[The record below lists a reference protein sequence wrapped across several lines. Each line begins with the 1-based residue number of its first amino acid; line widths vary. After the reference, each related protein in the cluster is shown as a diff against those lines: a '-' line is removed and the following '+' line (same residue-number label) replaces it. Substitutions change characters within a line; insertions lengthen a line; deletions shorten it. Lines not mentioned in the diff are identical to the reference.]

1 MSIKKFILAASLSF
15 LIASESN
22 AAVTITNTEPHV
34 GEQVIFSVQSSQI
47 PSGGSVEWSVAP
59 TTGKNPARIT
69 LRAGGREFAFTPLDT
84 QPVKVTANFINYNGD
99 IIDTSEST
107 ITPTEFVINSSVV
120 VEKPLTLWDS
130 AKHSNNVMKNTDL
143 LANTPIKIRAELAP
157 DFKGEHTFKFVSDA
171 ATALMSQD
179 NNEIFIRRGS
189 VGDSEIS
196 VTAFNSSGVKLGQG
210 STKIKINIPMSRFEE
225 STREREAWNLWNK
238 AQEEWELKNYANA
251 VKLANNAVNLAPRDS
266 EISEGARAFNTNFAR
281 FTKAEKLRDDA
292 KKFDSSK
299 KFDDALKNLRS
310 AAVIWPLDTDAEEI
324 SQAEQKVNEYR
335 LLVQQSNWLIDT
347 GRAYDSENMFEEA
360 IEYYNKGIAIV
371 SNDSVSER
379 IERIKNR
386 LTLIAN
392 ADKFA
397 GEGNTLER
405 EGKLTEALQRY
416 GASVLS
422 NPDATLKSHIEELQS
437 VIARRERQ
445 AQALYREGNDLM
457 RKNNNQ
463 EALKRFRESMNVW
476 PNDDARKRITQ
487 LRNVRLP
494 ADTVLRDAEDFGI
507 GTKIDA
513 QRLTNEA
520 DALYSQGKFD
530 EALTLYRRAQ
540 TISANPQLRDWLTR
554 FENSIRE
561 RNAVNA
567 ANKQINEANA
577 LYKAGKTKEAFD
589 LYRESLKVHP
599 NKEIESFLKSQGAGS
614 K

>member
-1 MSIKKFILAASLSF
+1 MRIKKFILAASLS
-15 LIASESN
+15 LLTINAAW
-22 AAVTITNTEPHV
+22 AAVTLTNTDPHV

-59 TTGKNPARIT
+59 TTGKNPARIS

-84 QPVKVTANFINYNGD
+84 QPVKVTANFINYNGE

-120 VEKPLTLWDS
+120 VDKPLTLWDS
-130 AKHSNNVMKNTDL
+130 SKHSNNVMKDSDL

-157 DFKGEHTFKFVSDA
+157 DFKGEHTFKFISDA

-179 NNEIFIRRGS
+179 ENEIFIRRGS
-189 VGDSEIS
+189 VGESEIT
-196 VTAFNSSGVKLGQG
+196 VTAFNSSGIKLGQG
-210 STKIKINIPMSRFEE
+210 SAKIRINIPMSRFEE
-225 STREREAWNLWNK
+225 STREREAWNLWQK
-238 AQEEWELKNYANA
+238 AQEEWESKNYANA
-251 VKLANNAVNLAPRDS
+251 VKLANNAVNLAPRDT
-266 EISEGARAFNTNFAR
+266 EISEGMRAFNTNFAR

-292 KKFDSSK
+292 KKLDSSK
-299 KFDDALKNLRS
+299 KFDDALKNLRA

-324 SQAEQKVNEYR
+324 SQAEQKVNDYR

-347 GRAYDSENMFEEA
+347 GRAYDSESMFEEA
-360 IEYYNKGIAIV
+360 LEYYAKGIAIV
-371 SNDSVSER
+371 SNDAVSDRMEKIR
-379 IERIKNR
+379 NR

-392 ADKFA
+392 ADKYA

-405 EGKLTEALQRY
+405 EGKLTEALQKY

-422 NPDATLKSHIEELQS
+422 NPDATLKTHIEELQS

-445 AQALYREGNDLM
+445 AQALYREGNELM
-457 RKNNNQ
+457 RKNSNQ
-463 EALKRFRESMNVW
+463 EALKRFRESINVW
-476 PNDDARKRITQ
+476 PNEDARRRIAQ

-494 ADTVLRDAEDFGI
+494 ADTVLRSAEDFGI
-507 GTKIDA
+507 GTRIDA
-513 QRLTNEA
+513 QRIVNEA
-520 DALYSQGKFD
+520 DSLYSQGKLD
-530 EALTLYRRAQ
+530 EALALYRRAQ
-540 TISANPQLRDWLTR
+540 SISANPQLKDWLTR

-561 RNAVNA
+561 RNSVSA

-577 LYKAGKTKEAFD
+577 LYKAGKTKEALD

-599 NKEIESFLKSQGAGS
+599 NKEIESFLKRQGAS